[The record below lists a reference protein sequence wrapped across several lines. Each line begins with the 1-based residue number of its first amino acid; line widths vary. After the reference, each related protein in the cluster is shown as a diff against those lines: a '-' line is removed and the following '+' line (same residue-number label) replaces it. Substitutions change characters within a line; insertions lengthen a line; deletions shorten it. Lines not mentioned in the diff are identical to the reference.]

1 MGRFTEEEIQLA
13 SKYEIMFYPINREMQ
28 SKTEYFFTHHIGKS
42 EKLCI
47 VKFVGKFIHWI
58 NQHSHLFLKETYG
71 YIRSQLYSICL
82 SVATEPP
89 DFQVTFHLL
98 LSSSWKGLYLSA
110 FFKPLPNSSYS
121 FAVPAGI
128 HSPSSA
134 KPSLSLYLNIPF
146 MLYVSFRKTD
156 RWYIKIHRII
166 NF

>member
-1 MGRFTEEEIQLA
+1 MGRFTEEEMQLA

-28 SKTEYFFTHHIGKS
+28 SKTIFFYPSYGKS
-42 EKLCI
+42 EKVCI

-58 NQHSHLFLKETYG
+58 NQHSHIFLRETYG
-71 YIRSQLYSICL
+71 YIRSQLCSIGMP
-82 SVATEPP
+82 VATEPP

-128 HSPSSA
+128 HNPSSA
-134 KPSLSLYLNIPF
+134 KPSLSLYLNVPF
-146 MLYVSFRKTD
+146 TLYGSFRKTD